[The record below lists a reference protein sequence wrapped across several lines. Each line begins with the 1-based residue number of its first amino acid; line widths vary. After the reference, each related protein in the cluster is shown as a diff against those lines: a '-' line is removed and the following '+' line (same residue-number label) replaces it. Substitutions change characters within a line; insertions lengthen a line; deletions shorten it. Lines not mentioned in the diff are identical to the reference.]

1 MRQKSKSIKEQVDS
15 QLANDEE
22 SEAPKK
28 EEKPVNLTQVVIL
41 EDGKVQIENQP
52 YVVSVNYRDAVIEE
66 AIAKRY
72 NTIFNKY
79 DYIVG
84 DWGYDQLRL
93 KGFFNDKN
101 TRAPQD
107 KKISFLEDYL
117 YEYCNFGCAYFV
129 LEKEISETKKARNK
143 RKRKRKNTNTAF
155 TEEKI
160 QVIPKNSNEGI
171 EKKKN
176 FVIKQS
182 DKKQQ
187 INNPRK
193 NTPKIKEEAPKTS
206 FQIHKLED

>member
-1 MRQKSKSIKEQVDS
+1 MKQKNKSIKEQVDS
-15 QLANDEE
+15 KLENSVETEE
-22 SEAPKK
+22 PKK
-28 EEKPVNLTQVVIL
+28 EVKALNLPNVSFS
-41 EDGKVQIENQP
+41 EEEGKIQIENQS
-52 YVVSVNYRDAVIEE
+52 YVIAVNYRDAVNEE

-72 NTIFNKY
+72 NTIFSKY

-129 LEKEISETKKARNK
+129 LEKEVSETKKARNK
-143 RKRKRKNTNTAF
+143 RKRKRKNTNAAF
-155 TEEKI
+155 IEEKK
-160 QVIPKNSNEGI
+160 QVLPEGKT
-171 EKKKN
+171 ETTDKKN

-187 INNPRK
+187 TPNPRRRK
-193 NTPKIKEEAPKTS
+193 PKATEEAPKTS
-206 FQIHKLED
+206 FQIHKIED